1 MLENQNSKRIV
12 TGVLLAAITIAAI
25 LLLEPLLFAIAV
37 GLIVAAAAW
46 EWCHLSLV
54 TVALSRNVAFTLLL
68 GAGVPVLLMF
78 PPAMPWVL
86 GVALVWWVSIAVLIV
101 LGGRGSQAP
110 TWQPKK
116 WLALLIIFPAAV
128 AITGL
133 HATDSAGRWYVLAC
147 FLIVWTTDTC
157 AYMVGRLWGKTLLA
171 PAISPAKTV
180 EGVLGG
186 LAGAFIVGLIL
197 YETLPIAMVFS
208 YLDWLV
214 LTIVTALFSVIGDL
228 TESTYKRTAGVKDSG
243 WILPGHGG
251 ILDRIDSI
259 FASSPVFVVG
269 ILVAAR

>member
-1 MLENQNSKRIV
+1 MIKTENSKRIV
-12 TGVLLAAITIAAI
+12 TAALLAGATVAAI
-25 LLLEPLLFAIAV
+25 LLLEPLLFAIVV
-37 GLIVAAAAW
+37 GLIAAGATW
-46 EWCHLSLV
+46 EWCQLGRA
-54 TVALSRNVAFTLLL
+54 TNALSWNIAFLLL
-68 GAGVPVLLMF
+68 IGAGVPVLLIF
-78 PPAMPWVL
+78 PTALPWII
-86 GVALVWWVSIAVLIV
+86 GVALLWWVSIAVLIV